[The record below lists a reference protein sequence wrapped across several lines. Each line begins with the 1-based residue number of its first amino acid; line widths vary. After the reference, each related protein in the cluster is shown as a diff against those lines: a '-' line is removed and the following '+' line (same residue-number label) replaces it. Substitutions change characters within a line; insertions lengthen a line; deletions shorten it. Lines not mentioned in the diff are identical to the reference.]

1 MLATGYNDGQLRL
14 LTLPIQLGPWRMSGF
29 RLAVGGNYLAKA
41 GEEAS
46 FGLVWAS
53 AKLVSRGLGVKS

>member
-29 RLAVGGNYLAKA
+29 RLAAGGSYLAEA
-41 GEEAS
+41 GGEAF
-46 FGLVWAS
+46 FGLV
-53 AKLVSRGLGVKS
+53 